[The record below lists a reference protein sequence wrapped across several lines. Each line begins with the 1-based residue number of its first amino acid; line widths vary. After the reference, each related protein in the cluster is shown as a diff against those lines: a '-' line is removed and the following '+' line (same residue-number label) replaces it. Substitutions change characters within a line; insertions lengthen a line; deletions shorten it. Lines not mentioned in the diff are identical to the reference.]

1 MTDLLYRQEVFQ
13 LVGYCLEIH
22 KELGKGYD
30 EIVYKDAFVVELSR
44 RRSPFCSRE
53 E

>member
-30 EIVYKDAFVVELSR
+30 EIVTLLSLN
-44 RRSPFCSRE
+44 
-53 E
+53 